1 MLYNKIDELIA
12 NARKS
17 GDKTLLKVLQLIKS
31 DFMKYKTSSKD
42 AKLTE
47 ESEAK
52 ILLKMSQ
59 AWKEEYHNLLTAG
72 RDTSVIIDEIDTLM
86 DFVPEIPTD
95 EQVKT
100 YTIDAIAEYKVNH
113 DNLSMKDMKT
123 IMNMVKEREPLADGS
138 IIAKTFKEYL
148 K

>member
-1 MLYNKIDELIA
+1 MLYEQIDELIA

-72 RDTSVIIDEIDTLM
+72 RDTSIIIDEIDTLM
-86 DFVPEIPTD
+86 DFVPEIPTE
-95 EQVKT
+95 EQIKT
-100 YTIDAIAEYKVNH
+100 YTIDAIAEYNH

-123 IMNMVKEREPLADGS
+123 IMNMVKEREPLADGG
-138 IIAKTFKEYL
+138 IIARVFKEYL